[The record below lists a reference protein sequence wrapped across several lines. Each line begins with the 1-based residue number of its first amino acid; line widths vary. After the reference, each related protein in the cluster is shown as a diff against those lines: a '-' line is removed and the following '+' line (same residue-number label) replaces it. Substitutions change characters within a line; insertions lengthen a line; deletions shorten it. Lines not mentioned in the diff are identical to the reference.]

1 MTAKSSRKPRILMI
15 TPEITSVP
23 DEMGHDAAHYCSA
36 KAGGL
41 ADVCAGL
48 VGYIWDQGCD
58 IHLAIPNYRKIFE
71 KRRNGT
77 GAGSEDQ
84 PKKSSSRIHF
94 ADAPCFA
101 DLSCVYTDDG
111 LENTKL
117 SLNLQREV
125 IQKIIPTVRPDLI
138 HCHDWMTGLI
148 PAYARKAEIPTL
160 FTFHN
165 IHTVK
170 SPLAFMEH
178 HGLDP
183 RPFWHHLY
191 FDRMPR
197 DYEESK
203 GNNPVEFMTSAILAA
218 DYVNTVGSVFLGEIL
233 ENRLQRVEKTIREEL
248 IRKIGKGCAVGIMNA
263 PDKSWHPERDK
274 SLVRQYTA
282 ADHSM
287 GKAENKRAF
296 QTEMGLGIDPKAPLF
311 FWPSRLDPIQK
322 GCDLLA
328 GILTEILDRYESLN
342 LQIAFVANGP
352 SQSIFKEL
360 IQNRDL
366 SGRAAVAD
374 FDERLSRLGYA
385 AADFILMPSSF
396 EPCGLPQMIGGI
408 YGTPA
413 VAHMTGGLRETV
425 HPLIPGKNQGN
436 GFPFNAYDGSL
447 FLGAIDAAV
456 SFYLLPEETFAAQIR
471 RIMSESMEKYNHEK
485 MAQGYMELYEK
496 MLPMPLV

>member
-1 MTAKSSRKPRILMI
+1 MTKPDSRKGPRILMI
-15 TPEITSVP
+15 TPEITAVP
-23 DEMGHDAAHYCSA
+23 EAMGHEDARYCSA

-41 ADVCAGL
+41 ADICSGL
-48 VGYIWDQGCD
+48 IRYLWDQEVD
-58 IHLAIPNYRKIFE
+58 IHLAIPHYRKIFE
-71 KRRNGT
+71 RRRNRD
-77 GAGSEDQ
+77 GAHRAD
-84 PKKSSSRIHF
+84 PLKANKCRVHL

-101 DLSCVYTDDG
+101 DLSCVYTADG
-111 LENTKL
+111 LENTRL
-117 SLNLQREV
+117 SLNFQREV
-125 IQKIIPTVRPDLI
+125 IQKIIPKVQPDLI

-148 PAYARKAEIPTL
+148 PAFAKEAKIPTL

-170 SPLAFMEH
+170 SPPAFMELY
-178 HGLDP
+178 GLDP
-183 RPFWHHLY
+183 RPFWRNLY
-191 FDRMPR
+191 FDRMPV

-203 GNNPVEFMTSAILAA
+203 GNPVEFLTSAILAA

-248 IRKIGKGCAVGIMNA
+248 IRKLGEGRAAGIMNA
-263 PDKSWHPERDK
+263 PDPTWHPERDK

-282 ADHSM
+282 VDHRM

-328 GILTEILDRYESLN
+328 GIFTEILDRYECLN
-342 LQIAFVANGP
+342 LQIAFVADGP
-352 SQSIFKEL
+352 SQPIFKEL
-360 IQNRDL
+360 IRNRDL

-408 YGTPA
+408 YGTPT
-413 VAHMTGGLRETV
+413 VAHATGGLRETV
-425 HPLIPGKNQGN
+425 QPLIPEKNCGN

-471 RIMSESMEKYNHEK
+471 RIMSESREEYNHEK
-485 MAQGYMELYEK
+485 MAQGYMELYEQ